1 MQRRRFLMTATAT
14 ALAAAVPGLAFSA
27 PTPIKLIVPYAA
39 GGATDVVARII
50 AQSISEATHRSI
62 IVDNRAG
69 AGGNIGSAFV
79 ASAQP
84 DGNTMLFNGTTPL
97 AINLAIGR
105 AAGFNLKKDLAPVG
119 MVARL
124 PTAIMVNASMPVKNV
139 QEFIAHAKQAP
150 QGLSYGTAGPGTLS
164 QINAELFSAAV
175 GTKMVGAAYRGSSPL
190 ITDLIGGIVDV
201 SFDNIGP
208 YLPFIENGKLR
219 VLAVM
224 TSKRSPRLP
233 NVPTLAEAG
242 IKDFDF
248 PSNFAIWAPSGTAPD
263 AVTAFNNALTE
274 SLRKPEV
281 IARLQ
286 ALGFEPAPGAPA
298 VVTQRIDFEQKT
310 FADIIKRANLKLD

>member
-1 MQRRRFLMTATAT
+1 MTAAAT
-14 ALAAAVPGLAFSA
+14 SLAAAAPGLAFSA
-27 PTPIKLIVPYAA
+27 PSPIKLVVPYAP
-39 GGATDVVARII
+39 GGATDVVARIV
-50 AQSISEATHRSI
+50 AMSMAEVMQRSI
-62 IVDNRAG
+62 IVDNRSG

-97 AINLAIGR
+97 AINLAIER
-105 AAGFNLKKDLAPVG
+105 AAGFNPKKDLAPVG

-139 QEFIAHAKQAP
+139 QEFIAYAKQTP
-150 QGLSYGTAGPGTLS
+150 RGLNYGTAGAGTLS

-175 GTKMVGAAYRGSSPL
+175 GTKMVGATYRGSSPL
-190 ITDLIGGIVDV
+190 ITDLIGGIVQV

-219 VLAVM
+219 ALAVM

-248 PSNFAIWAPSGTAPD
+248 PSNFAIWAPSGTAP
-263 AVTAFNNALTE
+263 AAISAFNKALNE

-281 IARLQ
+281 IERLQ
-286 ALGFEPAPGAPA
+286 ALGFEPAPDAPA
-298 VVTQRIDFEQKT
+298 VVSQRVDFEHKT
-310 FADIIKRANLKLD
+310 FADIIKRANIKLD